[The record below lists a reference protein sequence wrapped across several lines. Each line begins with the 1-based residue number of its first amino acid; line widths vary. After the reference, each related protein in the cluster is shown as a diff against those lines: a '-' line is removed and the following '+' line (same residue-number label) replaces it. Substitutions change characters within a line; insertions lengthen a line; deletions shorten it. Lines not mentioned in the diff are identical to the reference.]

1 MKRLHVHVSVD
12 DLAQSVRFY
21 STLFAA
27 EPTVLKDDY
36 AKWMIDDPRV
46 NFAISTGCRPAHA
59 AGFSHLGIQAE
70 DQSELAEVYDRLSR
84 AERPIVEQQGTT
96 CCYAKSEK
104 QWITDPQGVP
114 WETFFTYGE
123 STVYGESASLAKLKD
138 PADRVGCG
146 GPSAPAEIT
155 SAEACCAPSCCTA

>member
-1 MKRLHVHVSVD
+1 
-12 DLAQSVRFY
+12 
-21 STLFAA
+21 
-27 EPTVLKDDY
+27 
-36 AKWMIDDPRV
+36 
-46 NFAISTGCRPAHA
+46 
-59 AGFSHLGIQAE
+59 
-70 DQSELAEVYDRLSR
+70 
-84 AERPIVEQQGTT
+84 
-96 CCYAKSEK
+96 
-104 QWITDPQGVP
+104 VP